1 MEQDQLNELMK
12 ARRQKMHQLK
22 ERGIDPFG
30 KKYAPSHYSADVV
43 DQFDELENKAVS
55 LTGRLTGIRTHGKAT
70 FADLQDY
77 KGRIQIYFRLDQLG
91 EEKYSLIELFDIGD
105 IIAVE
110 GAVFRTKKGEITV
123 AVHEYRLLKKSLR
136 PLPEKWHG
144 LKDIEMRYRQRYVDL
159 IVNEKVRTTFI
170 ARSRIIQTMR
180 DVLNEWGF
188 LEMETPIMQTIA
200 GGALARPFITYHN
213 ALDIKLYLRIA
224 TELHLKR
231 LLVGGLDKV
240 YEIGR
245 IFRNEGI
252 SPFHNPEFT
261 SVEIYQNYADYED
274 MMYITENLIY
284 QCALRVFGKSEA
296 TFQGETFDLTPPWAR
311 ETMINIVRKYAGVD
325 FSKIDDDAG
334 ALEAAREAGLELEGE
349 SSWGEILN
357 LFFETYCEEQLR
369 QPIFI
374 LDYPIDVSPLAKKI
388 ESDPR
393 LTYRFEAFIAGKE
406 VANAF
411 TELNDPIDQR
421 ERFERQLARREAGD
435 EEAHAMDEDFVTALE
450 YGMPPAGGLGIGI
463 DRIVMFLTDSPS
475 IRDVILFPTLKP
487 R

>member
-12 ARRQKMHQLK
+12 ARRQKMVQLK
-22 ERGIDPFG
+22 EKGIEPFG
-30 KKYAPSHYSADVV
+30 SKFVPSHYSAEVV
-43 DQFDELENKAVS
+43 EQFDVLGNKEVS
-55 LTGRLTGIRTHGKAT
+55 LTGRLTGIRIHGKAT

-77 KGRIQIYFRLDQLG
+77 KGRIQVYFRLDQLG
-91 EEKYSLIELFDIGD
+91 EEKYSLIDLFDIGD

-110 GAVFRTKKGEITV
+110 GPVFKTKKGEITV
-123 AVHEYRLLKKSLR
+123 AVHDYRFLTKSLR

-144 LKDIEMRYRQRYVDL
+144 LKDVELRYRQRYVDL
-159 IVNEKVRTTFI
+159 IVNEKVRQTFI
-170 ARSRIIQTMR
+170 DRSRIIQTMR

-188 LEMETPIMQTIA
+188 LEMETPIMQPIA

-284 QCALRVFGKSEA
+284 QCAMRVFGKSEA
-296 TFQGETFDLTPPWAR
+296 TFQGETFDLTPPWPR

-325 FSKIDDDAG
+325 FDKINDDAG
-334 ALEAAREAGLELEGE
+334 AREAASEAGLELEGE

-374 LDYPIDVSPLAKKI
+374 LEYPIDVSPLSKKMK
-388 ESDPR
+388 SDPR
-393 LTYRFEAFIAGKE
+393 LTYRFEGFIAGKE

-435 EEAHAMDEDFVTALE
+435 EEAHMMDEDFVTALE

-463 DRIVMFLTDSPS
+463 DRVVMILTDSPS

>member
-123 AVHEYRLLKKSLR
+123 AVHEYRLLTKSLR

-334 ALEAAREAGLELEGE
+334 ALEAALRLAGRSARLWRLPELVFGPE
-349 SSWGEILN
+349 
-357 LFFETYCEEQLR
+357 
-369 QPIFI
+369 
-374 LDYPIDVSPLAKKI
+374 
-388 ESDPR
+388 
-393 LTYRFEAFIAGKE
+393 
-406 VANAF
+406 
-411 TELNDPIDQR
+411 
-421 ERFERQLARREAGD
+421 
-435 EEAHAMDEDFVTALE
+435 
-450 YGMPPAGGLGIGI
+450 
-463 DRIVMFLTDSPS
+463 
-475 IRDVILFPTLKP
+475 
-487 R
+487 

>member
-123 AVHEYRLLKKSLR
+123 AVHEYRLLTKSLR